1 MLALAKG
8 HVFACG
14 FGSAAVIRVLV
25 AAMGDSA
32 RSVQEAAASAL
43 CEIARL

>member
-1 MLALAKG
+1 MLILTEDYAVAN
-8 HVFACG
+8 G
-14 FGSAAVIRVLV
+14 FVAVIRVLV

-43 CEIARL
+43 CEIARQ